1 MPTSNIMKEEL
12 TSRPTILLVDD
23 NEEILDFIS
32 DDLAEKYNVLTA
44 ANGETALE
52 RLSQH
57 SVQLVVSDVM
67 MPGIDGFEL
76 CSRIKS
82 DFEYSHIP
90 VILLT
95 AKNTLQSKIQ
105 GLELGADAY
114 IDKPFSPEHLQVQI
128 ANLLVNRSKIKEYF
142 ANSPL
147 VHIKT
152 MAYSKADEQ
161 FLEKLNEAVNRN
173 IANIDLDVEHLA
185 DSMNMSKPT
194 LYRKI
199 KAISN
204 LTPHELINIARLK
217 RAAELL
223 AANEYKIYEIS
234 EMVGYSSQ
242 THFGRCFAKQFG
254 MPPTDYMQ
262 MKMAER
268 GVVAI
273 PFYKEDR
280 ADSSASPPAP

>member
-1 MPTSNIMKEEL
+1 MILTKNLMKEEIAN
-12 TSRPTILLVDD
+12 RPAVLLVDD

-32 DDLAEKYNVLTA
+32 DDLSEKYSVITA
-44 ANGETALE
+44 RNGREALD
-52 RLSQH
+52 LLNIH
-57 SVQLVVSDVM
+57 SVQLVISDIM
-67 MPGIDGFEL
+67 MPEIDGFEL
-76 CSRIKS
+76 CRRIKS

-90 VILLT
+90 VVLLT
-95 AKNTLQSKIQ
+95 AKNTLQSKIE

-114 IDKPFSPEHLQVQI
+114 IEKPFSPEHLQVQI
-128 ANLLVNRSKIKEYF
+128 ANLLLNRSKIKDYF

-152 MAYSKADEQ
+152 MAYSKADEN

-217 RAAELL
+217 KAAQLL
-223 AANEYKIYEIS
+223 AENEFKIYEIT

-254 MPPTDYMQ
+254 MPPTEYMQ
-262 MKMAER
+262 LKMAER
-268 GVVAI
+268 KMSNSAI
-273 PFYKEDR
+273 
-280 ADSSASPPAP
+280 